1 MLERLLCNGIVYT
14 MDEERPTAEAVG
26 IKDGR
31 IAFVGSNE
39 EAAAMEAA
47 EKVDLGGKTVLP
59 GFNEGHMHLGGYAF
73 SNMNVK
79 LADARSVQ
87 DILDSLKQ

>member
-1 MLERLLCNGIVYT
+1 MLERLLCNGIVHT

-47 EKVDLGGKTVLP
+47 VYCG
-59 GFNEGHMHLGGYAF
+59 
-73 SNMNVK
+73 
-79 LADARSVQ
+79 SVRMMPT
-87 DILDSLKQ
+87 